1 MNHPKLTDP
10 LLRVRHCARAVG
22 EQAMIVHYTHSP
34 THLKTLEGELERL
47 DRDLAGLRMALQAI
61 RSRGED
67 PVSR

>member
-1 MNHPKLTDP
+1 VNHPKLTTP
-10 LLRVRHCARAVG
+10 LLNVRHSARMTG
-22 EQAMIVHYTHSP
+22 EDALLVHYTHSP
-34 THLKTLEGELERL
+34 SLLAILEDDMERL